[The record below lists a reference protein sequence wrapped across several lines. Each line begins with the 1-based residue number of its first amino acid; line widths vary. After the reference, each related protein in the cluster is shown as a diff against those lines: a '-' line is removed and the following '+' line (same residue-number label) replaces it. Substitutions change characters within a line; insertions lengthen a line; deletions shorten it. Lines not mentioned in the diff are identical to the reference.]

1 MDFKPVHIAS
11 AGVLLIATA
20 LLPLTVTAAA
30 AQAFNQFIGFGDS
43 TLDSGWYYT
52 HPHDTNPALLALYN
66 ASRAVGG
73 GIPTTVGGPMN
84 SQVLASS
91 FGLTA
96 IPVGEPGGTN
106 YAAGGASNITY
117 MSYTTLAPNTVSQ
130 MGTYLA
136 GNGGV
141 ANPNALYMISSG
153 GNDITQVICPGGVC
167 TNATQMAQ
175 ASAADLAAAIAQLHA
190 AGGRYFV

>member
-1 MDFKPVHIAS
+1 MHFRPIHFAP
-11 AGVLLIATA
+11 AGVLLIAA
-20 LLPLTVTAAA
+20 VALPLGVTPAS

-52 HPHDTNPALLALYN
+52 HPHDTNPTLQALYN
-66 ASRAVGG
+66 ASRALGG

-106 YAAGGASNITY
+106 HAAGGASNITY
-117 MSYTTLAPNTVSQ
+117 GNYNTLAPNTVSQ
-130 MGTYLA
+130 IGTYLA
-136 GNGGV
+136 ANGGV
-141 ANPNALYMISSG
+141 AN
-153 GNDITQVICPGGVC
+153 
-167 TNATQMAQ
+167 
-175 ASAADLAAAIAQLHA
+175 
-190 AGGRYFV
+190 